1 MGDEVDPDDADRPV
15 QAWER
20 PEPPASGAGIERLS
34 LDELKLIVAKL
45 GAAVDAHFKEL
56 GK

>member
-1 MGDEVDPDDADRPV
+1 MGAEVDPDDADRPV
-15 QAWER
+15 QASER

-34 LDELKLIVAKL
+34 LDELRLIVAKS
-45 GAAVDAHFKEL
+45 GASVDAHFKEL